1 MRGVHA
7 ILYALFDA
15 EERLDRNLMRRQ
27 VDLCLE
33 AGVAGIA
40 ALGLATEGTKLTF
53 DERLTMMTWVAE
65 DVAGKAPLGFTIIGA
80 SVAEQ
85 VAQLRHAEAV
95 GATWAILQPPAVGR
109 YDAEE
114 YLRFFGRIMR
124 STRLPIAIQNAP
136 QYLGR
141 GLSDTDIARLRA
153 DHPNFTL
160 IKSESTAAEA
170 ETLIRMAP
178 DLMVFN
184 GRGGQQMLECLDAG
198 CSGFL
203 LAPDAVDYAVRIMR
217 AYDAG
222 DRRTAEALYAE
233 IVPAIDLV
241 MASIEQLICHG
252 KRLFAARAGL
262 PVFDRAPAQRPDAAG
277 LAEVARFAESMGRFP
292 LR

>member
-15 EERLDRNLMRRQ
+15 EERLDRALMRRQ

-53 DERLTMMTWVAE
+53 DERLAMMTWVAE

-95 GATWAILQPPAVGR
+95 GATWAILQPPAVGG

-160 IKSESTAAEA
+160 IKSESSAAEA
-170 ETLIRMAP
+170 ATLIRMAP

-233 IVPAIDLV
+233 VVPAIDFV
-241 MASIEQLICHG
+241 MASIEQLICYG

-262 PVFDRAPAQRPDAAG
+262 PVHDRAPAQRPDAAG
-277 LAEVARFAESMGRFP
+277 LAEVARLAKSMGRFP